1 MHHTKGREL
10 LELIDTHDSS
20 SKFEVE
26 TDWML
31 NALNFKENADELRKW
46 DWDIGLD
53 TILMNGDAGSG
64 HHSALTILPIV
75 SSSVSMFDLGFYM
88 KTFIYT

>member
-46 DWDIGLD
+46 D
-53 TILMNGDAGSG
+53 
-64 HHSALTILPIV
+64 
-75 SSSVSMFDLGFYM
+75 
-88 KTFIYT
+88 